1 MVYTLRQSAIM
12 LHDGHREQQPTLRQV
27 VSLVR
32 ALSHRDFSYYIREPK
47 TYRQALNDLRRT
59 LTNAGYVKPEGFTF
73 FFYVSINDA
82 TCLDRLEAQHIES
95 IVSDYPLT
103 QMVLQNEIV

>member
-1 MVYTLRQSAIM
+1 MVFTLRQSAIM

-73 FFYVSINDA
+73 FFYVNADA
-82 TCLDRLEAQHIES
+82 DCLDRLEAQHIDS
-95 IVSDYPLT
+95 IVSNYPLT
-103 QMVLQNEIV
+103 QMVLKNEIV

>member
-32 ALSHRDFSYYIREPK
+32 ALSHRDFSYYRFRVFVVLK
-47 TYRQALNDLRRT
+47 NSLNRT
-59 LTNAGYVKPEGFTF
+59 V
-73 FFYVSINDA
+73 D
-82 TCLDRLEAQHIES
+82 
-95 IVSDYPLT
+95 
-103 QMVLQNEIV
+103 MVLNRYEWERLPLAHVNKPKLKIKSR

>member
-59 LTNAGYVKPEGFTF
+59 LANSGYVKPEGFTF
-73 FFYVSINDA
+73 FFYVTADA
-82 TCLDRLEAQHIES
+82 DCLDRLEAQHIES
-95 IVSDYPLT
+95 IVSNYPLSR
-103 QMVLQNEIV
+103 MVLKNEIV